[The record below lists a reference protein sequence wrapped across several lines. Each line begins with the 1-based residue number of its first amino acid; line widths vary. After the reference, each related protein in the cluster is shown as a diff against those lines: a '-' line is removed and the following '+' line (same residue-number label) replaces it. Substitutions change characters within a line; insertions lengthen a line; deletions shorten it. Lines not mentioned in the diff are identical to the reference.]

1 MPAHLGEF
9 EQLLLFAL
17 LRLGDDASGAD
28 VMDEIEERAGREVSA
43 GAVYTGF
50 ERLAAKG
57 LVTSAIGPPTGV
69 RGGKGR
75 KLYRLERAGAE
86 ALRAAYRAIDRMA
99 EGVVGKLEAFGG

>member
-17 LRLGDDASGAD
+17 LRRGDGASGAD

-50 ERLAAKG
+50 ERLERKG
-57 LVTSAIGPPTGV
+57 FVASRLGEPTGV
-69 RGGKGR
+69 RGGKAR
-75 KLYRLERAGAE
+75 KLYSLEPAGAE
-86 ALRAAYRAIDRMA
+86 ALRRSYRAIDRMA
-99 EGVVGKLEAFGG
+99 EGMIAKLEALRG